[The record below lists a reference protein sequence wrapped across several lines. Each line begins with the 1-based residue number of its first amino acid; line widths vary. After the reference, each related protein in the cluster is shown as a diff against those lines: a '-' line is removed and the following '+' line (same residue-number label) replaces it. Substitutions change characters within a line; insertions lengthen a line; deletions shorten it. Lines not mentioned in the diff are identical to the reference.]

1 MKKPE
6 IRTTNNVIV
15 ICRERHVTLI
25 CFKKLNRLQSL
36 QLLYYQNAI
45 QYFLDAFQMKL
56 LQVIV
61 IVNVIVIIRYLFI
74 IIIIITIII
83 IIRYHILRTSY
94 GSGGGGG
101 GGGAL
106 PYENDGDAGLA

>member
-61 IVNVIVIIRYLFI
+61 IVNVIVIIRYLIIIIVI
-74 IIIIITIII
+74 IIIIIIII

-101 GGGAL
+101 GGA
-106 PYENDGDAGLA
+106 PK